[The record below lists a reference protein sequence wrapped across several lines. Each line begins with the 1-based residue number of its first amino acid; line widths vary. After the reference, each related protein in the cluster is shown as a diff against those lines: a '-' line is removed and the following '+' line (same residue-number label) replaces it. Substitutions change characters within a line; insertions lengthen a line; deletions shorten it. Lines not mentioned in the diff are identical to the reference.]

1 MPPPHAVVDCSSDTS
16 CLGFSQHYNVLR
28 PTIDKLGHDVVAI
41 ATGDARGS
49 GRTVPQ
55 YMAAR
60 KIFTAFIM
68 ITVTICMLVKAN
80 TSLQNHAHSFSK
92 ASDGGCCRR
101 IIFKVFE
108 LIPTHS

>member
-55 YMAAR
+55 YMACSKDIHGFHHDHRDNMHAR
-60 KIFTAFIM
+60 
-68 ITVTICMLVKAN
+68 
-80 TSLQNHAHSFSK
+80 Q
-92 ASDGGCCRR
+92 G
-101 IIFKVFE
+101 E
-108 LIPTHS
+108 Y